1 MIRNVIIPSAVR
13 VSPEMEV
20 DFGPIPPCLVPIAGK
35 STAERIID
43 QYDSSCHFYI
53 AIHDQAD
60 LVREHFEF
68 FPNDQVHL
76 VDVGKT
82 ISIAHT
88 IQRVFAEHPELSSG
102 PFVLNFADTIIED
115 LKLSELE
122 GDFMVVAPTIESQRW
137 TLVQQD
143 EGKITQL
150 SDKEFQLDPSAW
162 QMLVGVWGVSDSTQ
176 FLANLNER
184 SAETNRFA
192 FYEAMIDYYNGLT
205 QPALYVNCSQ
215 YIDCGH
221 ADNYYAARRRLIN
234 ARFFNVLK
242 FNEQAGTIR
251 KTSDNK
257 EKLVDEIRWL
267 QAIPKELKTFTP
279 AVFDYSKNPL
289 DPYLEMEFYSYPS
302 LDEAF
307 VSARF
312 DFDAWEKLFD
322 KLFGLIRIAGKY
334 RVTEDSL
341 DDDLRDMYEAKTLTR
356 LSQFSN
362 DALQGDISINQRR
375 VKGIRGVQ
383 ESIPQVLREKQTC
396 HANSFQ
402 VIHGDLCLGNILYDA
417 KHGLIKLIDARGRFG
432 RFDIFGD
439 VYYDLAKLS
448 HSILGKYDF
457 IVSGRSRVKE
467 QDGNFTL
474 EFKTSDY
481 HDTVGKIF
489 LKYLAREGFD
499 VARVRLIES
508 LLFLSMLP
516 LHRDHPDRQVAMALQ
531 GIQLFDQF
539 GGAA

>member
-35 STAERIID
+35 STAERIIEQFD
-43 QYDSSCHFYI
+43 PTCHFYI
-53 AIHDQAD
+53 AIHDQAE

-68 FPNDQVHL
+68 FPNDRVHL

-88 IQRVFAEHPELSSG
+88 IQRVLEEHPQLSAE

-115 LKLSELE
+115 LRLSELQ
-122 GDFMVVAPTIESQRW
+122 GDYMIVAPTIESQRW
-137 TLVQQD
+137 TLIQES

-150 SDKEFQLDPSAW
+150 SDKEFQLDASDW
-162 QMLVGVWGVSDSTQ
+162 QMLVGVWGISDSTT
-176 FLANLNER
+176 FLANLK
-184 SAETNRFA
+184 SKSPETNRNA
-192 FYEAMIDYYNGLT
+192 FYEAMVGYYNELAK
-205 QPALYVNCSQ
+205 PASFVTCKQ

-267 QAIPKELKTFTP
+267 QSIPKELKTFTP

-334 RVTEDSL
+334 RVTEEGL
-341 DDDLRDMYEAKTLTR
+341 DEDLQDMYESKTLSR
-356 LSQFSN
+356 LAQFSN
-362 DALQGDISINQRR
+362 EALQGDISINQRH
-375 VKGIRGVQ
+375 VKGIQGIQ
-383 ESIPQVLREKQTC
+383 ESLPQVLRDKNIWHTD
-396 HANSFQ
+396 SFQ

-467 QDGNFTL
+467 ESDGYLL

-499 VARVRLIES
+499 VGRVRLIES

-539 GGAA
+539 GGTA

>member
-35 STAERIID
+35 TVAERIFKR
-43 QYDSSCHFYI
+43 YNASCHFYI
-53 AIHDQAD
+53 AIHDQAE
-60 LVREHFEF
+60 LVKEHFDF
-68 FPNDQVHL
+68 FPDDRVHL
-76 VDVGKT
+76 VEVGKT

-88 IQRVFAEHPELSSG
+88 ISEIFAIHPELVG
-102 PFVLNFADTIIED
+102 DPFVLNFADTIVED
-115 LKLSELE
+115 LNLSELVN
-122 GDFMVVAPTIESQRW
+122 DFVIVAPTIESQRW
-137 TLVQQD
+137 TLVK
-143 EGKITQL
+143 ESKGKITAL
-150 SDKEFQLDPSAW
+150 SDKEFQLDSSDW
-162 QMLVGVWGVSDSTQ
+162 KMLVGVWGVADSNS
-176 FLANLNER
+176 FLEVLKEKSPEANR
-184 SAETNRFA
+184 GA
-192 FYEAMIDYYNGLT
+192 FYEAMLDYYNGLSN
-205 QPALYVNCSQ
+205 PAQFVDCED

-221 ADNYYAARRRLIN
+221 ADNYYSARRRLIN

-251 KTSDNK
+251 KTSDNR

-279 AVFDYSKNPL
+279 TVFDYSKNPL

-302 LDEAF
+302 LDEAY

-322 KLFGLIRIAGKY
+322 KLFGLIRIAAKY
-334 RVTEDSL
+334 RVTETDLGS
-341 DDDLRDMYEAKTLTR
+341 DLREMYEHKTVSRLT
-356 LSQFSN
+356 QFSEEG
-362 DALQGDISINQRR
+362 LQGKVTINGREVDGMVAVR
-375 VKGIRGVQ
+375 SRLAKVVSEKGIC
-383 ESIPQVLREKQTC
+383 E
-396 HANSFQ
+396 AASFQ
-402 VIHGDLCLGNILYDA
+402 VVHGDLCLGNILYDA

-448 HSILGKYDF
+448 HSILGRYDF
-457 IVSGRSRVKE
+457 IVSGRSRVTMTE
-467 QDGNFTL
+467 GGFNL

-481 HDTVGKIF
+481 HETVGKIF
-489 LKYLAREGFD
+489 LKYLSQEGYD

-516 LHRDHPDRQVAMALQ
+516 LHKDHPDRQLAMALQ
-531 GIQLFDQF
+531 GLLLFDEF
-539 GGAA
+539 GATD